1 MNEQVKE
8 KRGLPDP
15 GSKLMRELWDWG
27 KSIVAALLIVMF
39 VHQFVFS
46 LSIVEGQSME
56 PTLQN
61 EERLFVNRAL
71 YYWSEP
77 DRGDIV
83 VLKDPRENSDL
94 LLVKRVIGVPGD
106 TIEVKDGRLYVND
119 EVYYES
125 YVDTMIEDGDVA
137 KTVVPEGEYFVMGD
151 NRHRSGSLDS
161 RIFGS
166 VQKKSIIGRAE
177 FIVWPITHIGG
188 L

>member
-1 MNEQVKE
+1 MNEQANE
-8 KRGLPDP
+8 KKRLRDPD
-15 GSKLMRELWDWG
+15 SKLMRELWDWA
-27 KSIVAALLIVMF
+27 KSIVAAVLIVMV

-46 LSIVEGQSME
+46 LSIVEGRSME
-56 PTLQN
+56 PTLHDN
-61 EERLFVNRAL
+61 ERLFVNRAL

-83 VLKDPRENSDL
+83 VLKDPRDGSDL
-94 LLVKRVIGVPGD
+94 LLVKRIIGVPGD
-106 TIEVKDGRLYVND
+106 VIEVRDGRLYVNG
-119 EVYYES
+119 EVYTEA

-137 KTVVPEGEYFVMGD
+137 ETVVPDGEYFVMGD

-161 RIFGS
+161 RRFGS
-166 VQKKSIIGRAE
+166 VQEKSIIGRAE